1 MIDSKIQDQLNEA
14 LQLHDNVWAD
24 EAKTILAKNI
34 LLDLAEKTD
43 PAIIGLLLQ
52 NETLKRHFFVEIG
65 GALVFKA
72 QDFRFFLDKHSV
84 NNSYTRFANRIG
96 LTDGQHFL
104 KDSTDIVLD
113 FPFKDCVLN
122 GGQSTEEGEE
132 IYFKRNNSQP
142 ASQLYTKLTR
152 KRQEIFLIKH
162 LLMKLTDFLTQKHSQ
177 NSLAIPPQ
185 TVNNPLAKSNAIQ
198 TAF

>member
-1 MIDSKIQDQLNEA
+1 MGCVASLETYLLGFITMNTDIQTELTQVLLSHEK
-14 LQLHDNVWAD
+14 VWAD

-52 NETLKRHFFVEIG
+52 NETLKRHFFAEING
-65 GALVFKA
+65 VFVFKT

-96 LTDGQHFL
+96 LTDGKRFL
-104 KDSTDIVLD
+104 KDRTDIVLD

-132 IYFKRNNSQP
+132 IYFKRNNDQPASQP
-142 ASQLYTKLTR
+142 ASQP
-152 KRQEIFLIKH
+152 IIH
-162 LLMKLTDFLTQKHSQ
+162 
-177 NSLAIPPQ
+177 
-185 TVNNPLAKSNAIQ
+185 
-198 TAF
+198 

>member
-1 MIDSKIQDQLNEA
+1 MDSKIQDQLNEA
-14 LQLHDNVWAD
+14 LQLHNNVWAD

-52 NETLKRHFFVEIG
+52 NETLKRHFFAEING
-65 GALVFKA
+65 VFVFKT

-96 LTDGQHFL
+96 LTDGQRFL

-132 IYFKRNNSQP
+132 ICFKRNNSQP
-142 ASQLYTKLTR
+142 ASQPA
-152 KRQEIFLIKH
+152 
-162 LLMKLTDFLTQKHSQ
+162 SQ
-177 NSLAIPPQ
+177 PI
-185 TVNNPLAKSNAIQ
+185 IH
-198 TAF
+198 